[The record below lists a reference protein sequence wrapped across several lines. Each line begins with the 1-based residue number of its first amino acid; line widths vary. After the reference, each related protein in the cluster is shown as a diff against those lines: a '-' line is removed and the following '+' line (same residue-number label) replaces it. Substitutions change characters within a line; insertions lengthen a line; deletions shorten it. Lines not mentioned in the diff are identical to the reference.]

1 MIAVAMLQALLLGFL
16 LAATPPS
23 DEELEERLWDLH
35 IVPLDSETAPA
46 FTLASLAGKQVSLSD
61 FRGRPVLL
69 YFWAT
74 WCPVCTR
81 ELPSKMEQVHK
92 GFNQKGLTVLAVNM
106 RENRDQVANWVK
118 EKKVTSLVL
127 LDSNGAVSQWYR
139 VTGTP
144 TVILIGRKGELVGR
158 AVGPRD
164 WMREKG
170 RALFETMLSA
180 RARSSVP
187 AGNP

>member
-46 FTLASLAGKQVSLSD
+46 FTLVSLAGKQVSLSD
-61 FRGRPVLL
+61 FRGRAVLL

-81 ELPSKMEQVHK
+81 ELPAKMEQVHR
-92 GFNQKGLTVLAVNM
+92 GFNQKGLTVVAVNM
-106 RENRDQVANWVK
+106 QESRNQVANWVK

-144 TVILIGRKGELVGR
+144 TVILINRKGEMVGR
-158 AVGPRD
+158 AVGPRE
-164 WMREKG
+164 WMGEKG

-180 RARSSVP
+180 RTRTSLP
-187 AGNP
+187 ADKP